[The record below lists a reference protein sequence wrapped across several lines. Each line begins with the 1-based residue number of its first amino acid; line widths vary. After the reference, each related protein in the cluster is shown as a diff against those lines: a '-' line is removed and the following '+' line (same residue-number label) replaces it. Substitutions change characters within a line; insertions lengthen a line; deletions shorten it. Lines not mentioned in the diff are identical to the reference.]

1 MRRSIALSIGLAIA
15 LGGCG
20 GSGGGGSSTPKGFGG
35 AVGSTKPG
43 AQLRIGQTAHVTFA
57 PMRTDTDVNDPTRV
71 LLDVT
76 VVSIRKGAISDL
88 SGFDLNAQQ
97 KASVPYYLTSKVT
110 NHGAPFPTQFSA
122 PDLVALDAH
131 GNTQSSTGLLLGNL
145 KQCPQVPAPK
155 IWKTGQSTTSCD
167 VYLMP
172 SGRAI
177 VSAQYNGTPAYAAS
191 PVTWK

>member
-1 MRRSIALSIGLAIA
+1 MRRTIVLTVGIAIA

-20 GSGGGGSSTPKGFGG
+20 GSGSGGSSIPKGFGG

-43 AQLRIGQTAHVTFA
+43 AQLSIGQTAHVTFA
-57 PMRTDTDVNDPTRV
+57 PMHTDTDVNDPLRV
-71 LLDVT
+71 QIDVT

-88 SGFDLNAQQ
+88 SGFDLNARQ

-110 NHGAPFPTQFSA
+110 NNRAPFPTQFSE
-122 PDLVALDAH
+122 PDIAAFDAH
-131 GNTQSSTGLLLGNL
+131 GNTQSSLGLLFGNL
-145 KQCPQVPAPK
+145 KQCPQVAAPK
-155 IWKTGQSTTSCD
+155 VWKTGQSTTSCD

-172 SGRAI
+172 QGSAI
-177 VSAQYNGTPAYAAS
+177 VSAQYIGTPAYAAS